1 MLGEQHGEV
10 LFTVEDNIIIA
21 KAIGSFN
28 EEGAYDYTNG
38 FKDRIGQLGSQPFA
52 ILVDNLLMEGAT
64 PEAFK
69 VLEAYNQWLNDKPLV
84 AKAFVVKSRVTTSIV
99 TAHSP
104 SINQQT
110 VENFSTK
117 EDALQWLRTKL
128 ANSL

>member
-28 EEGAYDYTNG
+28 EEGAYGYTNG
-38 FKDRIGQLGSQPFA
+38 FKDRIEQFGSQPFA

-110 VENFSTK
+110 VENFSTI
-117 EDALQWLRTKL
+117 EEALYWLKQQL
-128 ANSL
+128 AAV